1 MGTNSLS
8 TYTST
13 YINLTADNSPFT
25 ITQTGTISTG
35 NTNAAVFG
43 TVAALSLSN
52 AGVIIDT
59 ASAGVGVKFTD
70 GGALFNSGTVTGH
83 VGVAISAASGTVI
96 NDGGITGTLSGFTG
110 GYGIEL
116 FSGGYVSN
124 AAGAQITV
132 FSGQGIDVAGAAGT
146 VVNDGGIT
154 TAGNIA
160 INLKAGG
167 YVNNAVDATI
177 YGGQYG
183 VHVTSNT
190 GTVINDGTI
199 FTGKYGAGIY
209 LLAGGNMTN
218 AAGATLY
225 GGYDGV
231 AVFNAAGTVVNYGVI
246 AGGDDRN
253 NGGIGVNLSDGGR
266 FTNAAGATVYGY
278 QQGVEVSGA
287 AGTIVNSGVI
297 EARLNGMYFFSAG
310 SVTNSA
316 SGSIYGGSAGIVMKD
331 NGTVTNAGTIGM
343 TGTAFPVAP
352 PPIPGPYAADGHSTP
367 PLSSTSRPAIDFESS
382 GTNRLIVDPGAV
394 FRGVVEANAAASNTL
409 ELASASSAGTLTGI
423 GSQFVN
429 FGSIAFDQGANWF
442 IEGNTAG
449 LGGTISGFAQGDTIE
464 IAGITVTGSSF
475 AGDVLT
481 LTEASGSATLDLAG
495 SFTTNEFQV
504 TNVAGGAEITAL
516 CFCAD
521 TLIETPVGPRKVQH
535 LAPGDLVVTFGG
547 KVRPVVWIGTGAV
560 LATRGRR
567 NAATP
572 VIVHKGAL
580 ADNVP
585 YHDLRVTKGH
595 SFLIDD
601 VLIPVEFL
609 VNHRS
614 IEWDDRAQEVKLYH
628 IELETHDVLVA
639 NGAPA
644 ESYRD
649 DGNRWLFHNANA
661 GWHLPPQEPCAPVMT
676 GGPVVDGAWRRR
688 LDRAGPRHLPPLT
701 EDPDL
706 HLVIDGARVNPEYRR
721 GSLYGFRL
729 PSSPKSMVI
738 ASRAAVPA
746 ELGIARDPRSLGV
759 ALRQVAVRQ
768 GGKFML
774 LDAADDR
781 LTVGFHAYE
790 ADCQLRWTDGCAALP
805 VEAFVR
811 FDKGAEVMLHLG
823 GTTQYLDERA
833 RSARA
838 AA

>member
-1 MGTNSLS
+1 MGTTSLS
-8 TYTST
+8 SYTST
-13 YINLTADNSPFT
+13 YINLTADISPFT

-35 NTNAAVFG
+35 NTHAAVFG

-59 ASAGVGVKFTD
+59 VSAGAGVKFTD

-83 VGVAISAASGTVI
+83 VGVAISGASGTVV
-96 NDGGITGTLSGFTG
+96 NDGIAGTISGFAG

-124 AAGAQITV
+124 ATGAKITV
-132 FSGQGIDVAGAAGT
+132 FSGQAIDVAGAAGT
-146 VVNDGGIT
+146 VVNDGSIV
-154 TAGNIA
+154 ANGNIA

-167 YVNNAVDATI
+167 YVNNAVGATV
-177 YGGQYG
+177 YGGEYG

-199 FTGKYGAGIY
+199 FSNKYGAGIY

-218 AAGATLY
+218 AASATLY

-231 AVFNAAGTVVNYGVI
+231 GIFGAAGTVVNYGDI
-246 AGGDDRN
+246 AGSDDRRS
-253 NGGIGVNLSDGGR
+253 GGIGVGLFEGGR

-278 QQGVEVSGA
+278 QQGVEVAQA

-316 SGSIYGGSAGIVMKD
+316 SGSIYGGSAGIVMKA

-352 PPIPGPYAADGHSTP
+352 PPVPAAYLAHPMP
-367 PLSSTSRPAIDFESS
+367 PLSSASRPAIDFESS

-394 FRGVVEANAAASNTL
+394 FRGAAEANAGASNTL

-442 IEGNTAG
+442 IEGDTAG
-449 LGGTISGFAQGDTIE
+449 LGGTISGFAQDDTIE
-464 IAGITVTGSSF
+464 IAGITVTGSSY
-475 AGDVLT
+475 AGGVLT

-495 SFTTNEFQV
+495 SFTTDEFQV

-516 CFCAD
+516 CFCTD
-521 TLIETPVGPRKVQH
+521 TLIETPAGPKKVQH

-560 LATRGRR
+560 LATYGRR

-580 ADNVP
+580 AANVP
-585 YHDLRVTKGH
+585 YHDMRVTKGH

-661 GWHLPPQEPCAPVMT
+661 GWHLPPQEPYAPVMT
-676 GGPVVDGAWRRR
+676 GGPVVDGAWRRL

-706 HLVIDGARVNPEYRR
+706 HLVIDGARMDPEYRR

-729 PSSPKSMVI
+729 PSSPKSVVI

-790 ADCQLRWTDGCAALP
+790 ADCQLRWTDGCAVLP
-805 VEAFVR
+805 VEAFAR

-823 GTTQYLDERA
+823 GATQYPDERA
-833 RSARA
+833 RPARA